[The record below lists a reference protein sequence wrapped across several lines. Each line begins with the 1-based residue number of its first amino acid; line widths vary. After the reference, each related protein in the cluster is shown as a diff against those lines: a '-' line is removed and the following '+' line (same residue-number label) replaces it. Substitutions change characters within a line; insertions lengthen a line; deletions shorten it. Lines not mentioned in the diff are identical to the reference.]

1 MLRALPLLF
10 ALAGC
15 ASVTAPPPLPSPAI
29 IAHRGASGLLP
40 EHTLEAYALGIDQG
54 ADYVEP
60 DLVLTRDF
68 ILVARHENEISETT
82 DVAQRPE
89 FAARRAT
96 RTIEGR
102 QVTGWFTEDFTLA
115 ELRTLRARERLP
127 ELRPQSAA
135 HDGRFGIATL
145 DEIVALVRE
154 RSRSS
159 GRPIGIVAELKHA
172 AYFAA
177 IGLPFEPPLLAA
189 LARHGIGGRAAPF
202 FIESFEPGVLERLRP
217 RTGVRLVQLLADRG
231 APADRPGSS
240 YAAMATPEGLR
251 RIARYADAIGPAK
264 SLIVPV
270 GADGRSQPPTTLV
283 ADAHAAGL
291 LVFPWTF
298 RSENVFLPAE
308 LRRGEDPRAHGDAQ
322 AEYRMFYRLGVDA
335 VFSDFPAAAA
345 AARRP

>member
-1 MLRALPLLF
+1 MVRALLLLL
-10 ALAGC
+10 ALSGC
-15 ASVTAPPPLPSPAI
+15 ATVSADPVPQPWV
-29 IAHRGASGLLP
+29 IAHRGASGLRP
-40 EHTLEAYALGIDQG
+40 EHTLEAYSLAIEQG

-60 DLVLTRDF
+60 DLVPTRDG
-68 ILVARHENEISETT
+68 ILVARHENEISGTT

-127 ELRPQSAA
+127 ELRPHSAA

-154 RSRSS
+154 RSRAT

-189 LARHGIGGRAAPF
+189 LQRHGIGGRAAPF

-231 APADRPGSS
+231 APADRPGTS
-240 YAAMATPEGLR
+240 YAAMTTPEGLR

-264 SLIVPV
+264 ALIVPV

-298 RSENVFLPAE
+298 RSENFFLPGE
-308 LRRGEDPRAHGDAQ
+308 LRRGEDPRAHGDAL

-335 VFSDFPAAAA
+335 VFSDFPAAAV
-345 AARRP
+345 AARQR